1 MNDTNSK
8 RTNTAMMRKQKSAK
22 YLTAPTRP
30 VQIDR
35 DRSVAGILMKMEGA
49 GFQGRTLAD
58 AHNLWLEML
67 ADNGTIFMGLS
78 GALVAAGMR
87 RLISYLIKNHY
98 VDVVVSSGA
107 NLFHDLHETLG
118 RYHYQAASEMTDDEL
133 QDAQVGRF
141 YDTLASEH
149 EYREADEWVGNFA
162 NTVDHSRPYSTREF
176 LHLLGRELAEIATE
190 DGILTSAYKA
200 KVPIFCPAV
209 ADSSIAVGIA
219 TSRINRKNPFQF
231 DIVQDV
237 VEASQII
244 ARSVNTSVILFGGG
258 SPRSFLH
265 QTEVTA
271 SIIKQTVRGH
281 KFAMQIG
288 LDLPESSS
296 TSGRS
301 FEESQTWGRIAK
313 DAKTVSVLCDPTI
326 AMPILVTSLSQ
337 TGTKALKQ
345 RRRPQFNFG
354 RELIIN
360 FA

>member
-1 MNDTNSK
+1 MNDINTK
-8 RTNTAMMRKQKSAK
+8 RTNSAMMRKQKSAK

-49 GFQGRTLAD
+49 GFQARTMAD

-98 VDVVVSSGA
+98 VDVVVSTGA

-118 RYHYQAASEMTDDEL
+118 RYHYQSAAEMTDDEL

-231 DIVQDV
+231 DIIQDV

-258 SPRSFLH
+258 SPRSFLN

>member
-1 MNDTNSK
+1 MNDINSK
-8 RTNTAMMRKQKSAK
+8 RTNSAMMRKQKSAK

-49 GFQGRTLAD
+49 GFQGRTMAD

-98 VDVVVSSGA
+98 VDVVVSTGA

-118 RYHYQAASEMTDDEL
+118 RYHYQAAPDMTDDEL

-231 DIVQDV
+231 DIIQDV

-258 SPRSFLH
+258 SPKSFLN

-301 FEESQTWGRIAK
+301 FDESQTWGRIAK

>member
-1 MNDTNSK
+1 
-8 RTNTAMMRKQKSAK
+8 MMRKQKSAK
-22 YLTAPTRP
+22 YLTNPTRP
-30 VQIDR
+30 IQIDR

-49 GFQGRTLAD
+49 GFQARALAES
-58 AHNLWLEML
+58 HNLWLDML
-67 ADNGTIFMGLS
+67 TDNSTVFLGLS

-98 VDVVVSSGA
+98 VDVVVSTGA

-118 RYHYQAASEMTDDEL
+118 RYHYQGDDEWTDEEL

-176 LHLLGRELAEIATE
+176 LHLLGRELSEIATE

-200 KVPIFCPAV
+200 KVPVFCPGI
-209 ADSSIAVGIA
+209 ADSAIAVGVA

-237 VEASQII
+237 VEAAQVV
-244 ARSVNTSVILFGGG
+244 ARSVNTSVVLFGGG
-258 SPRSFLH
+258 PPKSFVH
-265 QTEVTA
+265 QVEVTA
-271 SIIKQTVRGH
+271 AMMKQGLRGH
-281 KFAMQIG
+281 KYGIQIG
-288 LDLPESSS
+288 LDMPESSATS
-296 TSGRS
+296 TRS
-301 FEESQTWGRIAK
+301 FEEAQTWGRVAK

-326 AMPILVTSLSQ
+326 AMPILVTALSQ
-337 TGTKALKQ
+337 TGTKALKS

-354 RELIIN
+354 RDLSVT
-360 FA
+360 FGG

>member
-1 MNDTNSK
+1 
-8 RTNTAMMRKQKSAK
+8 MMRKQKSAK
-22 YLTAPTRP
+22 YLTNPTRP
-30 VQIDR
+30 IQIDR

-49 GFQGRTLAD
+49 GFQARSLAES
-58 AHNLWLEML
+58 HNLWLDML
-67 ADNGTIFMGLS
+67 TDNSTVFLGLS

-98 VDVVVSSGA
+98 VDVVVSTGA

-118 RYHYQAASEMTDDEL
+118 RYHYQGADEWDDEEL
-133 QDAQVGRF
+133 QEAQVGRF

-176 LHLLGRELAEIATE
+176 LHLLGRELSEIATE

-200 KVPIFCPAV
+200 KVPVFCPGI
-209 ADSSIAVGIA
+209 ADSAIAVGVA

-237 VEASQII
+237 VEAAQVV
-244 ARSVNTSVILFGGG
+244 ARSVNTSVVLFGGG
-258 SPRSFLH
+258 PPKSFVH
-265 QTEVTA
+265 QVEVTA
-271 SIIKQTVRGH
+271 GMMKQGLRGH
-281 KFAMQIG
+281 KYGIQIG
-288 LDLPESSS
+288 LDLPESSATS
-296 TSGRS
+296 TRS
-301 FEESQTWGRIAK
+301 FEEAQTWGRIAK

-326 AMPILVTSLSQ
+326 AMPILVTALSQ
-337 TGTKALKQ
+337 TGTKALKS

-354 RELIIN
+354 RDLSVT
-360 FA
+360 FGG

>member
-1 MNDTNSK
+1 
-8 RTNTAMMRKQKSAK
+8 MMRKQKSSK
-22 YLTAPTRP
+22 YLTNPTRP

-49 GFQGRTLAD
+49 GFQARSLAD
-58 AHNLWLEML
+58 SHNLWLDML
-67 ADNGTIFMGLS
+67 TDNSTVFMGLS

-98 VDVVVSSGA
+98 VDVVVSTA
-107 NLFHDLHETLG
+107 RTFHDLHERGGTTT
-118 RYHYQAASEMTDDEL
+118 ASDEMSDESL
-133 QDAQVGRF
+133 RNAGGRF

-200 KVPIFCPAV
+200 KVPIFCPGV
-209 ADSSIAVGIA
+209 ADSAIAVGIA
-219 TSRINRKNPFQF
+219 TSRVKRKNPFQF
-231 DIVQDV
+231 DIITT
-237 VEASQII
+237 S
-244 ARSVNTSVILFGGG
+244 RSSAGDRPPATPDCAFGGG
-258 SPRSFLH
+258 PPKSFLH

-271 SIIKQTVRGH
+271 SIIKQSIRGH
-281 KFAMQIG
+281 KYAIQIG
-288 LDLPESSS
+288 LDLPESSA

-301 FEESQTWGRIAK
+301 FEEAQTWGRVAK
-313 DAKTVSVLCDPTI
+313 DARTVSVLCDPTI
-326 AMPILVTSLSQ
+326 AMPILVTALSQ

-345 RRRPQFNFG
+345 RRRPQFSFG
-354 RELIIN
+354 RELSVTLG
-360 FA
+360 

>member
-1 MNDTNSK
+1 
-8 RTNTAMMRKQKSAK
+8 MMRKQKSSK
-22 YLTAPTRP
+22 YLTSPTRP
-30 VQIDR
+30 IQIDR
-35 DRSVAGILMKMEGA
+35 DRSVAGILQKMEGA
-49 GFQGRTLAD
+49 GFQARSLAD

-67 ADNGTIFMGLS
+67 EDNSTVLMGLS

-87 RLISYLIKNHY
+87 RLISYLIKNHF
-98 VDVVVSSGA
+98 VDVVVSTGA

-118 RYHYQAASEMTDDEL
+118 RYHYQAPVGVTDEEL
-133 QDAQVGRF
+133 QEAQVGRF

-200 KVPIFCPAV
+200 KVPVFCPGV
-209 ADSSIAVGIA
+209 ADSAIAVGIA
-219 TSRINRKNPFQF
+219 TSRVNRKNPFQF

-237 VEASQII
+237 VEAAQIM
-244 ARSVNTSVILFGGG
+244 ARSVNTSVVLFGGG
-258 SPRSFLH
+258 PPKSFVQ

-271 SIIKQTVRGH
+271 SIIKQTMRGH
-281 KFAMQIG
+281 KYALQIG
-288 LDLPESSS
+288 LDLPESSA

-301 FEESQTWGRIAK
+301 FEEAQTWGRVAK

-326 AMPILVTSLSQ
+326 AMPILVTALSQ

-345 RRRPQFNFG
+345 RRRPQFSFG
-354 RELIIN
+354 RELMVT
-360 FA
+360 FG

>member
-1 MNDTNSK
+1 
-8 RTNTAMMRKQKSAK
+8 MRKQKSSK
-22 YLTAPTRP
+22 YLTTPTRP
-30 VQIDR
+30 IQIDR
-35 DRSVAGILMKMEGA
+35 DRSVAGILTKLEGA
-49 GFQGRTLAD
+49 GFQGRAMAE
-58 AHNLWLEML
+58 AHNLWLQML
-67 ADNGTIFMGLS
+67 SDNSTVFMGLS
-78 GALVAAGMR
+78 GALIAGGMR

-98 VDVVVSSGA
+98 VDVVVSTGA

-118 RYHYQAASEMTDDEL
+118 RYHFQTSDEWTDAEL

-141 YDTLASEH
+141 YDILASEH

-162 NTVDHSRPYSTREF
+162 NTLDHSRPYSTREF

-200 KVPIFCPAV
+200 KVPIFCPGV
-209 ADSSIAVGIA
+209 ADSAIAVGVA
-219 TSRINRKNPFQF
+219 ASRINRKNPFQF

-237 VEASQII
+237 VEAAQVM

-258 SPRSFLH
+258 PPKSFLH

-271 SIIKQTVRGH
+271 SMIKQSIRGH
-281 KFAMQIG
+281 KYAIQIS
-288 LDLPESSS
+288 LELPEASA

-301 FEESQTWGRIAK
+301 FEEAQTWGRVAK
-313 DAKTVSVLCDPTI
+313 DAKMVSCLCDPTI
-326 AMPILVTSLSQ
+326 AMPILVTALSQ

-354 RELIIN
+354 RELN
-360 FA
+360 VTFG